1 MAVTRDDLVF
11 VKSATVTDTDNN
23 GGRKSYI
30 EVPNRARFNLFPRVT
45 RPERMNG
52 KTRYRKEFLWN
63 KNASNEI
70 AYGVLAYILYPSPAG
85 DRFYLAEGTQTDT
98 QGDIDD
104 SYKWYGGGALHS
116 DVTAGAT
123 QISVEF
129 ESDDFHIA
137 NGMTIAINS
146 HFLVGQTIMSGVRAF
161 DAVKFD
167 SAQGMWVK
175 ESAPDADSEDV
186 YPYGTYLGDNKV
198 FSYNDNGELEY
209 LTVAN
214 EEYTGEVIGTGDG
227 NTKEFTDTLEHPPV
241 APNTVT
247 VYFTIEGATYS
258 GSDDGSGSISGA
270 YISSGS
276 INYTTGLI
284 NLTFTTAPDNGT
296 NMTCNYTKQAY
307 SWSGN
312 VCTIDLMFPVANDYL
327 ASNTYVGACV
337 AVGDIKPSISD
348 VTVNSTNGTFDYTL
362 ITEDNR
368 GTVEDDWTITFTSST
383 EFTCSGANEG
393 SVGSGNITSS
403 FSPTNPNTGQ
413 PYFTIPPS
421 VWGGAWTSGDT
432 VTFKTHPAAAPL
444 WWKEVVPAGTG
455 PYSDNGV
462 MLEVYVE

>member
-1 MAVTRDDLVF
+1 MAVTRDDLAF

-30 EVPNRARFNLFPRVT
+30 EVPNRTRFNLFPRVT

-63 KNASNEI
+63 KNAANEV

-85 DRFYLAEGTQTDT
+85 DRFYLAEGTQTDI

-104 SYKWYGGGALHS
+104 GYKWCGGGVLHT
-116 DVTAGAT
+116 DITAGAT

-129 ESDDFHIA
+129 ESDDYYIA

-186 YPYGTYLGDNKV
+186 YPYGTYLGNNKV
-198 FSYNDNGELEY
+198 FSYNDSGELEY
-209 LTVAN
+209 LTIAN
-214 EEYTGEVIGTGDG
+214 DQYVNEVIGTGDG
-227 NTKEFTDTLEHPPV
+227 NTTDFTDTLEHPPIE
-241 APNTVT
+241 PNTVT
-247 VYFTIEGATYS
+247 VYYTISGATYS
-258 GSDDGSGSISGA
+258 GSDDGEGNINGTN
-270 YISSGS
+270 ISSGT

-284 NLTFTTAPDNGT
+284 HLIFTTAPDSGT
-296 NMTCNYTKQAY
+296 QITCDYTKRAY
-307 SWSGN
+307 SWSGY
-312 VCTIDLMFPVANDYL
+312 VCTIDLAEPIANDYL
-327 ASNTYVGACV
+327 ASNTYVGFCIPI
-337 AVGDIKPSISD
+337 GDIKPSHSNI
-348 VTVNSTNGTFDYTL
+348 VVNSANGTFNHSL
-362 ITEDNR
+362 MTEDNQ
-368 GTVEDDWTITFTSST
+368 GTVEDDWTITFTSAT

-393 SVGSGNITSS
+393 SIGTGNITSS
-403 FSPTNPNTGQ
+403 FSPINSNTGQ

-421 VWGGAWTSGDT
+421 AWGGAWAPGDNI
-432 VTFKTHPAAAPL
+432 TFKTHPAAAPL
-444 WWKEVVPAGTG
+444 WWKEVVPAGIG